1 MTTVSQAAIEPMKAV
16 NAEPP
21 VLTRVERR
29 KQDTRARILVAAETL
44 MRANPI
50 DGVTIQD
57 ITDTADVGHGSFYLH
72 FKSKYEVLIPII
84 HAHATSLDQK
94 LQKVI
99 PSISDPA
106 EVMAVSARYMAR
118 MIVAD
123 ELWKWFLRHS
133 GVPSEEIQKAVGRFS
148 DRDFAQGYR
157 SGRFKVNDPT
167 ATRDYAFGGLVN
179 CLMTAFDTEDPLKLI
194 DDGTELMLRVFGLS
208 PEQANEIAHR
218 QLPKLEKEL

>member
-1 MTTVSQAAIEPMKAV
+1 MTVVSQEEMKPMNAI
-16 NAEPP
+16 NAEHPG
-21 VLTRVERR
+21 LTRVERK

-57 ITDTADVGHGSFYLH
+57 ITDAADVGHGSFYLH
-72 FKSKYEVLIPII
+72 FKSKYEVLVPII
-84 HAHATSLDQK
+84 HAHAASLDQK

-99 PSISDPA
+99 PAISDPA
-106 EVMAVSARYMAR
+106 EVMAISARYMAR

-133 GVPSEEIQKAVGRFS
+133 GVPSEEIQKAVGHFS
-148 DRDFAQGYR
+148 DRDFEEGYR
-157 SGRFKVNDPT
+157 SGRFKINDRV

-179 CLMTAFDTEDPLKLI
+179 CLMTAFDSEDPLQLI
-194 DDGTELMLRVFGLS
+194 DDGAELMLRVFGLS

-218 QLPKLEKEL
+218 QLPKLEEEL